1 MLTEMMCAMGMTV
14 TFTGEPVNCPKP
26 EATAPAAISQPAQSQ
41 GQATGN
47 AAQQRRQALQGD
59 ARQPQPA
66 AATRQASAAVG
77 DSNTRAAIARGS
89 EPPGGKTRT
98 IVPFPSTQY
107 EAGTIVVRNGER
119 ALYFVRGDGTAL
131 RYKIAVGR
139 QAMQWKG
146 DQKVIDMQKSPAWS
160 PPAIIRAAQPNLPDV
175 IPGGAPN
182 NPMGAAAIV
191 LGDEYAIHGTNRPE
205 KIGQAVSY
213 GCFRMHNA
221 DILDL
226 YGRVSLGT
234 KVVALP

>member
-14 TFTGEPVNCPKP
+14 TFSGEPVNCPKP
-26 EATAPAAISQPAQSQ
+26 QAEPQAVSAPAQP
-41 GQATGN
+41 QAAN
-47 AAQQRRQALQGD
+47 AAQQRRQAVQGQQGTAAS
-59 ARQPQPA
+59 ARTTA
-66 AATRQASAAVG
+66 ASAAAAG
-77 DSNTRAAIARGS
+77 DANTRAAIARGS

-107 EAGTIVVRNGER
+107 EAGTIVVRNSER
-119 ALYFVRGDGTAL
+119 ALYLVRGDGTAF

-139 QAMQWKG
+139 VAMQWKG
-146 DQKVIDMQKSPAWS
+146 DQKVIDMQKRPAWS

-182 NPMGAAAIV
+182 NPMGEAAIV

-205 KIGQAVSY
+205 TIGKAVSY
-213 GCFRMHNA
+213 GCYRMHNA
-221 DILDL
+221 DVLDL

-234 KVVALP
+234 RVVSLP